1 MTDLPEDL
9 EALLKLFKSTKS
21 PLTARKIA
29 AKTKTYPATAKR
41 RVEAL
46 KGEGVK
52 LKETTV
58 REGRRG
64 FPSTAWTLA

>member
-1 MTDLPEDL
+1 MSELTEELED
-9 EALLKLFKSTKS
+9 LLKLFRSTKS

-29 AKTKTYPATAKR
+29 AKTKTFPATAKR

-46 KGEGVK
+46 QLAGFK
-52 LKETTV
+52 LKETTL

-64 FPSTAWTLA
+64 FPSTAWVLT

>member
-1 MTDLPEDL
+1 MTDLPEEL
-9 EALLKLFKSTKS
+9 EALHKLFKSTKS

-29 AKTKTYPATAKR
+29 TKLKTYPATAKR

-46 KGEGVK
+46 KAEGVK
-52 LKETTV
+52 LKETTC

-64 FPSTAWTLA
+64 FPSTAWVLA